1 MNFLILGTKVEVA
14 KESVVEP
21 GNKED
26 ALLELE
32 GKLVEE
38 MVEQSTRMVAVTM
51 VGKPMGGEV
60 K

>member
-1 MNFLILGTKVEVA
+1 MEVA